1 MPLLSELHIKSCS
14 PQLLSLTCL
23 SLAFSA
29 GVRLATMGEP
39 EPRET
44 VGVYMSLEWA
54 EFLLAGNGL
63 NRVGSRLVGNTG

>member
-1 MPLLSELHIKSCS
+1 MAYACIVH
-14 PQLLSLTCL
+14 TCL

-44 VGVYMSLEWA
+44 EGAYVSLRWS
-54 EFLLAGNGL
+54 EFGDTGTGL
-63 NRVGSRLVGNTG
+63 KRAGSRLVGNTG